1 MVHVYPQV
9 QRKGRCTVSKG
20 EFIRKIEDA
29 WKMVIAISGRKFQIV
44 RDEEDWLTI
53 SENKHQ
59 DTEKHYSDTYD
70 LVSRYKID
78 GKSLRDYIDAIT
90 IEEYVALLD
99 A

>member
-1 MVHVYPQV
+1 M
-9 QRKGRCTVSKG
+9 TKG

-53 SENKHQ
+53 SEKKNQ
-59 DTEKHYSDTYD
+59 NTEKHYSDTYD

-78 GKSLRDYIDAIT
+78 GNPLKNYIDAIT

>member
-1 MVHVYPQV
+1 M
-9 QRKGRCTVSKG
+9 SKG

-78 GKSLRDYIDAIT
+78 GNPLRDYLDAIT

>member
-1 MVHVYPQV
+1 M
-9 QRKGRCTVSKG
+9 SKG

-53 SENKHQ
+53 SEKKNQ
-59 DTEKHYSDTYD
+59 NTEKHYSDTYD

-78 GKSLRDYIDAIT
+78 GKSLRDYIDVIT

>member
-1 MVHVYPQV
+1 M
-9 QRKGRCTVSKG
+9 SKG

-53 SENKHQ
+53 SERGRKES
-59 DTEKHYSDTYD
+59 EKHYCDTYD
-70 LVSRYKID
+70 MVSRYKID
-78 GKSLRDYIDAIT
+78 GKSLREYIDAIT
-90 IEEYVALLD
+90 IEKYVALLD

>member
-1 MVHVYPQV
+1 M
-9 QRKGRCTVSKG
+9 SKG

-78 GKSLRDYIDAIT
+78 GNPLKNYIDAIT
-90 IEEYVALLD
+90 IEDYVALLD

>member
-1 MVHVYPQV
+1 MT
-9 QRKGRCTVSKG
+9 RRELFDKL
-20 EFIRKIEDA
+20 EEAFE
-29 WKMVIAISGRKFQIV
+29 MVISVGGRMFRIV

-53 SENKHQ
+53 AERNRRE
-59 DTEKHYSDTYD
+59 TEKHYSDTYD

-78 GKSLRDYIDAIT
+78 GNPLKNYIDSIT

>member
-1 MVHVYPQV
+1 MNISYTASREGPSGIKSSELHV
-9 QRKGRCTVSKG
+9 
-20 EFIRKIEDA
+20 F
-29 WKMVIAISGRKFQIV
+29 SGRYIPA
-44 RDEEDWLTI
+44 I
-53 SENKHQ
+53 
-59 DTEKHYSDTYD
+59 

>member
-1 MVHVYPQV
+1 M
-9 QRKGRCTVSKG
+9 SKG

-53 SENKHQ
+53 SEKKHEN
-59 DTEKHYSDTYD
+59 TEKHYSDTYD

-78 GKSLRDYIDAIT
+78 GNPLRDYIDAIT

>member
-1 MVHVYPQV
+1 M
-9 QRKGRCTVSKG
+9 SKG
-20 EFIRKIEDA
+20 ELIRKIENA
-29 WKMVIAISGRKFQIV
+29 WKMVIAISGRKFQII

-53 SENKHQ
+53 SEKKHE

-78 GKSLRDYIDAIT
+78 GNPLWDYLDAIT

>member
-1 MVHVYPQV
+1 M
-9 QRKGRCTVSKG
+9 SKG

-90 IEEYVALLD
+90 IEENVALLD

>member
-1 MVHVYPQV
+1 M
-9 QRKGRCTVSKG
+9 
-20 EFIRKIEDA
+20 IRKIENA
-29 WKMVIAISGRKFQIV
+29 WKMVIAISGRKFQII

-53 SENKHQ
+53 SEKKHQ

-78 GKSLRDYIDAIT
+78 GNPLRDYLDAIT

>member
-1 MVHVYPQV
+1 M
-9 QRKGRCTVSKG
+9 SKG

-53 SENKHQ
+53 SEKKNQK
-59 DTEKHYSDTYD
+59 TEKHYSDTYD

>member
-1 MVHVYPQV
+1 M
-9 QRKGRCTVSKG
+9 TKG

-53 SENKHQ
+53 SEKKNQ
-59 DTEKHYSDTYD
+59 NTEKLYSDTYD

>member
-1 MVHVYPQV
+1 M
-9 QRKGRCTVSKG
+9 SKG
-20 EFIRKIEDA
+20 ELIRKIENA
-29 WKMVIAISGRKFQIV
+29 WKMVIAISGRKFQII

-53 SENKHQ
+53 SEKKHE

-78 GKSLRDYIDAIT
+78 GNPLKNYIDAIT

>member
-1 MVHVYPQV
+1 M
-9 QRKGRCTVSKG
+9 SKG

-53 SENKHQ
+53 SEKKNQ
-59 DTEKHYSDTYD
+59 NTEKHYSDTYD

>member
-1 MVHVYPQV
+1 M
-9 QRKGRCTVSKG
+9 SKG

-59 DTEKHYSDTYD
+59 DTEKHSSDTYD

-78 GKSLRDYIDAIT
+78 GNPLRDYIDAIT

>member
-1 MVHVYPQV
+1 M
-9 QRKGRCTVSKG
+9 
-20 EFIRKIEDA
+20 IRKIENA
-29 WKMVIAISGRKFQIV
+29 WKMVIAISGRKFQII

-53 SENKHQ
+53 SEKKHE

-78 GKSLRDYIDAIT
+78 GNPLKNYIDAIT

>member
-1 MVHVYPQV
+1 M
-9 QRKGRCTVSKG
+9 SKG

-78 GKSLRDYIDAIT
+78 GNPLRDYIDAIT

>member
-1 MVHVYPQV
+1 M
-9 QRKGRCTVSKG
+9 TKG

-53 SENKHQ
+53 SDEQRQNK
-59 DTEKHYSDTYD
+59 EKHYSDTYD

>member
-1 MVHVYPQV
+1 M
-9 QRKGRCTVSKG
+9 TKG

-53 SENKHQ
+53 SEKKNQ
-59 DTEKHYSDTYD
+59 NTETHYSDTYD

>member
-1 MVHVYPQV
+1 M
-9 QRKGRCTVSKG
+9 
-20 EFIRKIEDA
+20 IRKIENA
-29 WKMVIAISGRKFQIV
+29 WKMVIAISGRKFQII

-53 SENKHQ
+53 SEKKHE

-78 GKSLRDYIDAIT
+78 GNPLKNYIDAII

>member
-1 MVHVYPQV
+1 M
-9 QRKGRCTVSKG
+9 SKG
-20 EFIRKIEDA
+20 ELIRKIENA
-29 WKMVIAISGRKFQIV
+29 WKLVIAISGRKFQII

-53 SENKHQ
+53 SEKKHQ

-78 GKSLRDYIDAIT
+78 GNPLKNYIDAIT

>member
-1 MVHVYPQV
+1 
-9 QRKGRCTVSKG
+9 
-20 EFIRKIEDA
+20 
-29 WKMVIAISGRKFQIV
+29 MVIAISGRKFQII

-53 SENKHQ
+53 SEKKHE

-78 GKSLRDYIDAIT
+78 GNPLKNYIDAIT

>member
-1 MVHVYPQV
+1 M
-9 QRKGRCTVSKG
+9 SKG

-53 SENKHQ
+53 SEKKNQ
-59 DTEKHYSDTYD
+59 NTEKHYSDTYD

-90 IEEYVALLD
+90 IEEYIALLD

>member
-1 MVHVYPQV
+1 M
-9 QRKGRCTVSKG
+9 SKG

-78 GKSLRDYIDAIT
+78 GNPLKNYIDAIT

>member
-1 MVHVYPQV
+1 M
-9 QRKGRCTVSKG
+9 SKG
-20 EFIRKIEDA
+20 ELIRKIENA
-29 WKMVIAISGRKFQIV
+29 WKMVIAISGRKFQII

-53 SENKHQ
+53 SEKKHE

-78 GKSLRDYIDAIT
+78 GNPLRDYLDAIT

>member
-1 MVHVYPQV
+1 V
-9 QRKGRCTVSKG
+9 TKG

-53 SENKHQ
+53 SEKKNQ
-59 DTEKHYSDTYD
+59 NTEKHYSDTYD

>member
-1 MVHVYPQV
+1 M
-9 QRKGRCTVSKG
+9 SKG

-53 SENKHQ
+53 SENKNQ
-59 DTEKHYSDTYD
+59 NTEKHYSDTYD

>member
-1 MVHVYPQV
+1 M
-9 QRKGRCTVSKG
+9 TKG

-53 SENKHQ
+53 SEKKNQ
-59 DTEKHYSDTYD
+59 NTEKHYSDTYD

>member
-1 MVHVYPQV
+1 
-9 QRKGRCTVSKG
+9 
-20 EFIRKIEDA
+20 
-29 WKMVIAISGRKFQIV
+29 MVIAISGRKFQIV

-78 GKSLRDYIDAIT
+78 GNPLRDYIDAIT

>member
-1 MVHVYPQV
+1 M
-9 QRKGRCTVSKG
+9 SKG
-20 EFIRKIEDA
+20 ELIRKIENA

-53 SENKHQ
+53 SEKKHE

-78 GKSLRDYIDAIT
+78 GNPLKNYIDAIT

>member
-1 MVHVYPQV
+1 
-9 QRKGRCTVSKG
+9 
-20 EFIRKIEDA
+20 
-29 WKMVIAISGRKFQIV
+29 MVIAISGRKFQII

-53 SENKHQ
+53 SEKKHD

-78 GKSLRDYIDAIT
+78 GNPLRDYIDAIT

>member
-1 MVHVYPQV
+1 M
-9 QRKGRCTVSKG
+9 SKG
-20 EFIRKIEDA
+20 ELIRKIENA
-29 WKMVIAISGRKFQIV
+29 WKMVIAISGRKFQII

-53 SENKHQ
+53 SEKKHQ

-78 GKSLRDYIDAIT
+78 GNPLKNYIDAIT

>member
-1 MVHVYPQV
+1 M
-9 QRKGRCTVSKG
+9 SKG

-29 WKMVIAISGRKFQIV
+29 WKMVIAISGRKFRIV

-53 SENKHQ
+53 SAEQRQNSV
-59 DTEKHYSDTYD
+59 KHYSDTYD

-78 GKSLRDYIDAIT
+78 GNPLKNYIDSIT

>member
-1 MVHVYPQV
+1 M
-9 QRKGRCTVSKG
+9 SKG

-53 SENKHQ
+53 SEKKHE

-78 GKSLRDYIDAIT
+78 GNPLRDYIDAIT